1 MEIGQVAMVAGHSN
15 KQALQALRRRDVEE
29 VKRLTEEEQF
39 NPLEKIGKNGQN
51 ALHIAAMGGQLE
63 VLKYFTEERGCN
75 PASQDS
81 NGWTPLHYAAG
92 YNHFDLVQYLI
103 DEQKID
109 PVCQTKDG
117 NTPLHYACLRGSPAL
132 VDYLV
137 NAMSKYL
144 PVEEV
149 VKFKGQYGWAPVHFA
164 AFGGK
169 MEILK
174 SNLNFDPFITDDNG
188 RIPLHPA
195 AQQGHLQAVKFFVE
209 QQKCDPSHM
218 DKRKVTPLFL
228 AAGKGHLDVVKY
240 LTLEQHCDPLCTTDN
255 NDTPLHVAAY
265 MGQVEVVKF
274 YIEHLHC
281 SPDIRGQHNKTP
293 LQLARHRAHD
303 HVVEYLK
310 SVTPDPIK

>member
-15 KQALQALRRRDVEE
+15 KQALHHASLRGDLEE
-29 VKRLTEEEQF
+29 VKRLTEEEQL
-39 NPLEKIGKNGQN
+39 NPLEKVEEYGWN
-51 ALHIAAMGGQLE
+51 ALHYAAEGGQLE

-75 PASQDS
+75 PAIQDS
-81 NGWTPLHYAAG
+81 SGRTPLHYAAG

-103 DEQKID
+103 DGQKMD
-109 PVCQTKDG
+109 PMCQTIDG
-117 NTPLHYACLRGSPAL
+117 DTPLHLACLRGSPAL

-144 PVEEV
+144 PVEDV
-149 VKFKGQYGWAPVHFA
+149 VRFKGQHGWAPVHFA

-188 RIPLHPA
+188 RIPLHLA
-195 AQQGHLQAVKFFVE
+195 AQEGHLQAVEFFVE

-218 DKRKVTPLFL
+218 DKRKVTPLYY
-228 AAGKGHLDVVKY
+228 AASRGHLDIVKY

-255 NDTPLHVAAY
+255 NTPLHAAAY

-281 SPDIRGQHNKTP
+281 SPDIRGHHNKTP

-310 SVTPDPIK
+310 SVIYS